1 VIGLGTIRFRLTAS
15 YALILAVMVGGTAA
29 WSWVA
34 ARRSVSVTVDRSLE
48 RDMTLFQSSVQMTS
62 RRMDIVQAIQMSTT
76 WGVRDLLVRVF
87 DDSGTRIYQSPS
99 LENQL
104 SAGPPAAEPGRIT
117 FRTVSGHQ
125 DEDVRL
131 AATAIDVQ
139 NRRYVLELV
148 QPVTIGERS
157 LSRFGRMLMLV
168 IPLALV
174 LASLGGY
181 WLSGRAL
188 APVAQITNDARRIN
202 ATNLSDRLVVPPAR
216 DELRELSETLNAM
229 LGRIDRSVSQLRQ
242 FTADASHE
250 LRAPLALIYTA
261 AEFSLRRERPRE
273 ELVDALE
280 KILRESR
287 HTTSLVDSLLL
298 LARADS
304 GEDSLQAPVSINL
317 SALCQDAA
325 DRATEL
331 ASAKGISVSTDLGS
345 SSVVVDGDETAL
357 RRLLLI
363 LVDNA
368 VKYTPAGGRVNVRLA
383 VDKNAGNVGDAGNA
397 GNTALI
403 RISDT
408 GIGIAAADLPH
419 VFDRFWRADKV
430 RSRSA
435 GGTGLGLAIARWIV
449 DRHRGTIVVSSEA
462 GHGSTFTVTLPLA
475 AESGPP
481 AGTRDRSSQ
490 S

>member
-1 VIGLGTIRFRLTAS
+1 MIGVRTIRFRLTAA
-15 YALILAVMVGGTAA
+15 YALILTVMVGGTAA

-34 ARRSVSVTVDRSLE
+34 ARRSVSVTVDRGLE
-48 RDMTLFQSSVQMTS
+48 RDMTLFQSSVQMLG
-62 RRMDIVQAIQMSTT
+62 RNLDIVKAIQMSTT
-76 WGVRDLLVRVF
+76 WGVRDILVRVF
-87 DDSGTRIYQSPS
+87 DANGALVYQSTS
-99 LENQL
+99 LENRI
-104 SAGPPAAEPGRIT
+104 STGPPDVEPGHMT
-117 FRTVSGHQ
+117 FRTVSGTD
-125 DEDVRL
+125 DENLRL
-131 AATAIDVQ
+131 AATAIDIQ
-139 NRRYVLELV
+139 DHRYAAELV
-148 QPVTIGERS
+148 QPVTVGERS

-202 ATNLSDRLVVPPAR
+202 ATNLADRLAVPPAH

-250 LRAPLALIYTA
+250 LRAPLALIHTA
-261 AEFSLRRERPRE
+261 AEFSLRRERSRE
-273 ELVDALE
+273 DLVDALE

-304 GEDSLQAPVSINL
+304 GEDALQAPVSINVSL
-317 SALCQDAA
+317 LCQDAA
-325 DRATEL
+325 DRAAEL

-345 SSVVVDGDETAL
+345 TSIVVDGDETAL

-368 VKYTPAGGRVNVRLA
+368 VKYTPAGGHVDIRLA
-383 VDKNAGNVGDAGNA
+383 LDGDAA
-397 GNTALI
+397 RL
-403 RISDT
+403 RVSDT
-408 GIGIAAADLPH
+408 GIGIAAADVPH

-430 RSRSA
+430 RSRA
-435 GGTGLGLAIARWIV
+435 TGGTGLGLAIARWIV
-449 DRHRGTIVVSSEA
+449 DRHGGTIVVSSEV
-462 GHGSTFTVTLPLA
+462 GQGSTFTVTLPLA
-475 AESGPP
+475 SKSRSPVGSG
-481 AGTRDRSSQ
+481 GRLSQ
-490 S
+490 P

>member
-1 VIGLGTIRFRLTAS
+1 
-15 YALILAVMVGGTAA
+15 
-29 WSWVA
+29 
-34 ARRSVSVTVDRSLE
+34 
-48 RDMTLFQSSVQMTS
+48 MTS
-62 RRMDIVQAIQMSTT
+62 RRSDIVEAIQMSTT

-87 DDSGTRIYQSPS
+87 DTSGARIYQSPS
-99 LENQL
+99 LDNQL
-104 SAGPPAAEPGRIT
+104 SAGPPAVEPGRIT
-117 FRTVSGHQ
+117 FRTASGNQ

-131 AATAIDVQ
+131 AATAIDIQ
-139 NRRYVLELV
+139 NHRYVVELV
-148 QPVTIGERS
+148 QPLTIGERS
-157 LSRFGRMLMLV
+157 LARFGKMLTLV

-188 APVAQITNDARRIN
+188 APVTQITNDARRIN
-202 ATNLSDRLVVPPAR
+202 ATNLSARLVVPPAH

-298 LARADS
+298 MARADS
-304 GEDSLQAPVSINL
+304 GEDSLQAPVSVNL
-317 SALCQDAA
+317 SALSQDTA

-331 ASAKGISVSTDLGS
+331 ASAKDISVSTDLGS
-345 SSVVVDGDETAL
+345 TSIIVDGDETAL

-368 VKYTPAGGRVNVRLA
+368 VKYTSAGGRVDVRLSA
-383 VDKNAGNVGDAGNA
+383 EPNADNAGNSGNA
-397 GNTALI
+397 AVI

-449 DRHRGTIVVSSEA
+449 DRHGGTIVVSSEV
-462 GHGSTFTVTLPLA
+462 GQGSTFTVTLPLA
-475 AESGPP
+475 PESSPP
-481 AGTRDRSSQ
+481 IGTRDR
-490 S
+490 

>member
-1 VIGLGTIRFRLTAS
+1 VIGVRTIRFRLTAA
-15 YALILAVMVGGTAA
+15 YALIMTVMVGGTAA

-34 ARRSVSVTVDRSLE
+34 ARHSVSVTVDRSLE
-48 RDMTLFQSSVQMTS
+48 RDMALFQSSVQMTS

-87 DDSGTRIYQSPS
+87 DVGGNRVYQSPS
-99 LENQL
+99 LEHQL
-104 SAGPPAAEPGRIT
+104 STGPPSVELGRIT
-117 FRTVSGHQ
+117 FRTVSGNQ

-131 AATAIDVQ
+131 AATAIDIQ
-139 NRRYVLELV
+139 NHRYVVELV
-148 QPVTIGERS
+148 QPVTMGERS
-157 LSRFGRMLMLV
+157 LTRFGKMLMLV

-188 APVAQITNDARRIN
+188 APVTQITNDARRIN
-202 ATNLSDRLVVPPAR
+202 ATNLSDRLVVPPAH

-250 LRAPLALIYTA
+250 LRAPLALIHTA

-304 GEDSLQAPVSINL
+304 GGDSLQAPVPINL

-331 ASAKGISVSTDLGS
+331 ASAKGISVSSDLGS
-345 SSVVVDGDETAL
+345 TSIVVEGDETAL

-368 VKYTPAGGRVNVRLA
+368 VKYTHARGQVDVRLN
-383 VDKNAGNVGDAGNA
+383 VDGDAA
-397 GNTALI
+397 VL

-408 GIGIAAADLPH
+408 GIGIGAADLPH

-449 DRHRGTIVVSSEA
+449 DRHGGTIVVSSEV
-462 GHGSTFTVTLPLA
+462 GQGSAFTVTLPLGVPP
-475 AESGPP
+475 SGNSHAPREEQRP
-481 AGTRDRSSQ
+481 
-490 S
+490 

>member
-1 VIGLGTIRFRLTAS
+1 MIGMGTIRFRLTAA
-15 YALILAVMVGGTAA
+15 YVVILTVMVGGTAV
-29 WSWVA
+29 WSWLA
-34 ARRSVSVTVDRSLE
+34 ARQSLSITVDRGLE
-48 RDMTLFQSSVQMTS
+48 RDMVLFQTSVQMLG
-62 RRMDIVQAIQMSTT
+62 RQGDIVKAIQMSTT

-87 DDSGTRIYQSPS
+87 DANGTLVYQSAS
-99 LENQL
+99 LEDRFWAPLPQV
-104 SAGPPAAEPGRIT
+104 EPGRLT
-117 FRTVSGHQ
+117 FRTASGRD
-125 DEDVRL
+125 DENLRL
-131 AATAIDVQ
+131 AATAIDV
-139 NRRYVLELV
+139 RDHRYVAELV
-148 QPVTIGERS
+148 QPVTMGERS
-157 LSRFGRMLMLV
+157 LARFGRMLMLV

-188 APVAQITNDARRIN
+188 APVAQITSDARRIN
-202 ATNLSDRLVVPPAR
+202 ATNLSDRLAVPPAH

-229 LGRIDRSVSQLRQ
+229 LARIERSVSQLRQ

-280 KILRESR
+280 KILREAR

-304 GEDSLQAPVSINL
+304 GDDTLQAPVAINL
-317 SALCQDAA
+317 SALCQDTA
-325 DRATEL
+325 DRAAEL
-331 ASAKGISVSTDLGS
+331 ASTKGISVSTDLGS
-345 SSVVVDGDETAL
+345 TSLVINGDETAL

-368 VKYTPAGGRVNVRLA
+368 VKYTPAGGRIDVRLA
-383 VDKNAGNVGDAGNA
+383 NEGNA
-397 GNTALI
+397 AVI
-403 RISDT
+403 RIADT
-408 GIGIAAADLPH
+408 GIGIAATDLPH

-430 RSRSA
+430 RSRAA

-449 DRHRGTIVVSSEA
+449 DRHSGTISVSSELGKGA
-462 GHGSTFTVTLPLA
+462 AFTVTLPLA
-475 AESGPP
+475 PEATPP
-481 AGTRDRSSQ
+481 VGASRTLDERGYGR
-490 S
+490 

>member
-1 VIGLGTIRFRLTAS
+1 MIGVRTIRFRLTAA
-15 YALILAVMVGGTAA
+15 YAIILTVLVGGTAV

-34 ARRSVSVTVDRSLE
+34 ARHSVSVTVDRSLE
-48 RDMTLFQSSVQMTS
+48 RDMTLFQSSVQMTG

-87 DDSGTRIYQSPS
+87 DANGTMVYQSPS
-99 LENQL
+99 LAHQL
-104 SAGPPAAEPGRIT
+104 STGPPDVEPGRIT
-117 FRTVSGHQ
+117 FRTVSGNQ

-131 AATAIDVQ
+131 AATAMDIQDH
-139 NRRYVLELV
+139 RYVVELV
-148 QPVTIGERS
+148 QPVTMGERS
-157 LSRFGRMLMLV
+157 LARFGRMLMLV

-174 LASLGGY
+174 LATLGGY

-202 ATNLSDRLVVPPAR
+202 ATNLADRLAVPPAH

-273 ELVDALE
+273 DLVEALE

-304 GEDSLQAPVSINL
+304 GEDNLQAPVAINV
-317 SALCQDAA
+317 SSLCQDAA
-325 DRATEL
+325 DRAAEL
-331 ASAKGISVSTDLGS
+331 ASAKGITVSTDLRS
-345 SSVVVDGDETAL
+345 TSIVVDGDETAL

-383 VDKNAGNVGDAGNA
+383 LEKDA
-397 GNTALI
+397 ALI

-430 RSRSA
+430 RSRA
-435 GGTGLGLAIARWIV
+435 TGGTGLGLAIARWIV
-449 DRHRGTIVVSSEA
+449 DRHGGTIVVSSEL
-462 GHGSTFTVTLPLA
+462 GKGSTFTVTLPLA
-475 AESGPP
+475 PESRP
-481 AGTRDRSSQ
+481 AADNSGRLSLS
-490 S
+490 

>member
-1 VIGLGTIRFRLTAS
+1 MIGVRTIRFRLTAA
-15 YALILAVMVGGTAA
+15 YAIILTVLVGGTAV

-34 ARRSVSVTVDRSLE
+34 ARHSVSVTVDRSLE
-48 RDMTLFQSSVQMTS
+48 RDMTLFQSSVQMTG

-87 DDSGTRIYQSPS
+87 DANGTMVYQSPS
-99 LENQL
+99 LAHQL
-104 SAGPPAAEPGRIT
+104 STGPPDVEPGRIT
-117 FRTVSGHQ
+117 FRTVSGNQ

-131 AATAIDVQ
+131 AATAMDIQDH
-139 NRRYVLELV
+139 RYVVELV
-148 QPVTIGERS
+148 QPVTMGERS
-157 LSRFGRMLMLV
+157 LARFGRMLMLV

-174 LASLGGY
+174 LATLGGY

-202 ATNLSDRLVVPPAR
+202 ATNLADRLAVPPAH

-273 ELVDALE
+273 DLVEALE

-304 GEDSLQAPVSINL
+304 GEDSLQAPVAINV
-317 SALCQDAA
+317 SSLCQDAA
-325 DRATEL
+325 DRAAEL
-331 ASAKGISVSTDLGS
+331 ASAKGITVSTDLRS
-345 SSVVVDGDETAL
+345 TSIVVDGDETAL

-383 VDKNAGNVGDAGNA
+383 LEKDA
-397 GNTALI
+397 ALI

-430 RSRSA
+430 RSRA
-435 GGTGLGLAIARWIV
+435 TGGTGLGLAIARWIV
-449 DRHRGTIVVSSEA
+449 DRHGGTIVVSSEL
-462 GHGSTFTVTLPLA
+462 GKGSTFTVTLPLA
-475 AESGPP
+475 PESRP
-481 AGTRDRSSQ
+481 AADNGGRLSQ

>member
-1 VIGLGTIRFRLTAS
+1 VIGAGTIRFRLTAA
-15 YALILAVMVGGTAA
+15 YALLLTVMVGGTAV

-34 ARRSVSVTVDRSLE
+34 ARQSLSVTVDRSLE
-48 RDMTLFQSSVQMTS
+48 RDLALFQTSVAQVLHWQS
-62 RRMDIVQAIQMSTT
+62 DVVRAFQMSTT

-87 DDSGTRIYQSPS
+87 DSNGALVYQSTS
-99 LENQL
+99 LEHRL
-104 SAGPPAAEPGRIT
+104 ITPPPNVEPGQIT
-117 FRTVSGHQ
+117 FRTVSVDG
-125 DEDVRL
+125 DDNLRL
-131 AATAIDVQ
+131 AATAIDIQ
-139 NRRYVLELV
+139 NHRYVAELV
-148 QPVTIGERS
+148 QPVTVGERS
-157 LSRFGRMLMLV
+157 LARFGRMLVLV
-168 IPLALV
+168 IPLGLV
-174 LASLGGY
+174 LATLGGY

-188 APVAQITNDARRIN
+188 APVAQITADARRIT
-202 ATNLSDRLVVPPAR
+202 AANLSDRLAVPTAH

-250 LRAPLALIYTA
+250 LRAPMALIYTA

-287 HTTSLVDSLLL
+287 HTTSLIDSLLL

-304 GEDSLQAPVSINL
+304 GEDGSQLLVSINL

-325 DRATEL
+325 DRAVEL
-331 ASAKGISVSTDLGS
+331 GSAKGISVSTDLGS
-345 SSVVVDGDETAL
+345 RSIVVDGDETAL

-368 VKYTPAGGRVNVRLA
+368 VKYTPAGGTVNVQLA
-383 VDKNAGNVGDAGNA
+383 LDA
-397 GNTALI
+397 NTAVI

-408 GIGIAAADLPH
+408 GIGIAGEDLPH

-430 RSRSA
+430 RSRSM

-449 DRHRGTIVVSSEA
+449 TRHGGAIVVSSEV
-462 GHGSTFTVTLPLA
+462 GRGSIFTVTLPLA
-475 AESGPP
+475 HGPGLP
-481 AGTRDRSSQ
+481 PEVSS

>member
-1 VIGLGTIRFRLTAS
+1 MIGIGTIRFRLTAA
-15 YALILAVMVGGTAA
+15 YALVLTVMVGGTAA

-48 RDMTLFQSSVQMTS
+48 RDMTLFQSSVEMTS
-62 RRMDIVQAIQMSTT
+62 RRMDVVPAIQMSTT
-76 WGVRDLLVRVF
+76 WGVRDLLVRAF
-87 DDSGTRIYQSPS
+87 DAGGTMIYQSPS

-117 FRTVSGHQ
+117 FRTVSGKQ
-125 DEDVRL
+125 DEDMRL
-131 AATAIDVQ
+131 AASIIEVQ
-139 NRRYVLELV
+139 NHRYVVELV

-157 LSRFGRMLMLV
+157 LARFGRMLMLV
-168 IPLALV
+168 IPLALG
-174 LASLGGY
+174 LATLGGY

-188 APVAQITNDARRIN
+188 APVIQITSDARRIN
-202 ATNLSDRLVVPPAR
+202 ATNLSDRLAVPAAH

-229 LGRIDRSVSQLRQ
+229 LARIDRSVSQLRQ

-250 LRAPLALIYTA
+250 LRAPLALIHTA

-280 KILRESR
+280 KNLRESR

-304 GEDSLQAPVSINL
+304 GEDGLQAPVAISA

-325 DRATEL
+325 ARATEL
-331 ASAKGISVSTDLGS
+331 ASVKGISVFTELGS
-345 SSVVVDGDETAL
+345 SSIVVQGDETAL

-368 VKYTPAGGRVNVRLA
+368 VKYTPAGGRVDLRLSTEGPSA
-383 VDKNAGNVGDAGNA
+383 V
-397 GNTALI
+397 I

-408 GIGIAAADLPH
+408 GIGIAAADVPH

-430 RSRSA
+430 RSRAA

-449 DRHRGTIVVSSEA
+449 DRHGGTIAVSSEV
-462 GHGSTFTVTLPLA
+462 GRGSAFTVTLPLA
-475 AESGPP
+475 SRPNEP
-481 AGTRDRSSQ
+481 
-490 S
+490 

>member
-1 VIGLGTIRFRLTAS
+1 VISVGTIRFRLTAA
-15 YALILAVMVGGTAA
+15 YALILTVMVGGTAV

-87 DDSGTRIYQSPS
+87 DASGTMVYQSPN
-99 LENQL
+99 LEHQL
-104 SAGPPAAEPGRIT
+104 TAGPPEVEPGRIT
-117 FRTVSGHQ
+117 FRTVSGAQ

-131 AATAIDVQ
+131 AATAIDIQ
-139 NRRYVLELV
+139 NHRYIAELV

-157 LSRFGRMLMLV
+157 LARFGRMLMLV
-168 IPLALV
+168 IPLALL

-188 APVAQITNDARRIN
+188 APVTQITNDARRIN
-202 ATNLSDRLVVPPAR
+202 ATNLSERLAVPAAH
-216 DELRELSETLNAM
+216 DELRELSKTLNAM

-317 SALCQDAA
+317 SALCQDTA
-325 DRATEL
+325 DRAAEL
-331 ASAKGISVSTDLGS
+331 ASMKGIGVVTDLGS
-345 SSVVVDGDETAL
+345 TSIVVDGDETAL

-368 VKYTPAGGRVNVRLA
+368 VKYTPAGGRVDVRLA
-383 VDKNAGNVGDAGNA
+383 VDENAAV
-397 GNTALI
+397 I

-430 RSRSA
+430 RSRAA

-449 DRHRGTIVVSSEA
+449 DRHGGTIVVSSEV
-462 GHGSTFTVTLPLA
+462 GQGSTFTVTLPLA
-475 AESGPP
+475 PESRPP
-481 AGTRDRSSQ
+481 AGTRDRSS
-490 S
+490 

>member
-1 VIGLGTIRFRLTAS
+1 VITGTIRFRLTAA
-15 YALILAVMVGGTAA
+15 YALILTVMVGGTAA

-34 ARRSVSVTVDRSLE
+34 ARRSVSITVDRSLE
-48 RDMTLFQSSVQMTS
+48 RDMTLFQSSVEMTS
-62 RRMDIVQAIQMSTT
+62 RRAEIVEAIQMSTT

-87 DDSGTRIYQSPS
+87 DTSGAIVYQSPS
-99 LENQL
+99 LEHQL
-104 SAGPPAAEPGRIT
+104 SAGAPDAEPGRIT
-117 FRTVSGHQ
+117 FRTVSGTQ
-125 DEDVRL
+125 DEDMRL
-131 AATAIDVQ
+131 AATAIDLQ
-139 NRRYVLELV
+139 DRRYVVELV
-148 QPVTIGERS
+148 QPVTLGERS
-157 LSRFGRMLMLV
+157 LARFGRMLMLV

-174 LASLGGY
+174 LATLGGY

-188 APVAQITNDARRIN
+188 APVTQITSDARRIN
-202 ATNLSDRLVVPPAR
+202 ATNLSDRLAVPPAH

-304 GEDSLQAPVSINL
+304 GEDSVHAPVSINL
-317 SALCQDAA
+317 SVLCQDTA
-325 DRATEL
+325 DRAAEL
-331 ASAKGISVSTDLGS
+331 ASARGISVFTDLGS
-345 SSVVVDGDETAL
+345 SSIVVDGDEISL

-368 VKYTPAGGRVNVRLA
+368 VKYTSAGGRVDVGLA
-383 VDKNAGNVGDAGNA
+383 VDGKA
-397 GNTALI
+397 ALV

-430 RSRSA
+430 RSRAA

-449 DRHRGTIVVSSEA
+449 DRHGGTIGVASEV
-462 GHGSTFTVTLPLA
+462 GRGSVFTVTLPLGA
-475 AESGPP
+475 TS
-481 AGTRDRSSQ
+481 
-490 S
+490 

>member
-1 VIGLGTIRFRLTAS
+1 MIGVGTIRFRLTAA
-15 YALILAVMVGGTAA
+15 YALILTVLVGGTAV

-34 ARRSVSVTVDRSLE
+34 ARHSVSVTVDRSLE
-48 RDMTLFQSSVQMTS
+48 RDMTLFQSSVQMTG

-87 DDSGTRIYQSPS
+87 DANGTMIYQSPS
-99 LENQL
+99 LAHQL
-104 SAGPPAAEPGRIT
+104 SAGPPAVEPGRIT
-117 FRTVSGHQ
+117 FRTVSGNQ

-131 AATAIDVQ
+131 AATAIDIQ
-139 NRRYVLELV
+139 DHRYVVELV
-148 QPVTIGERS
+148 QPVTMGERS
-157 LSRFGRMLMLV
+157 LARFGRMLMLV

-174 LASLGGY
+174 LATLGGY

-188 APVAQITNDARRIN
+188 APVTQITNDARRIN
-202 ATNLSDRLVVPPAR
+202 ATNLADRLAVPPAH

-273 ELVDALE
+273 ELVEALE

-317 SALCQDAA
+317 SSLCQDAA
-325 DRATEL
+325 DRAAEL

-345 SSVVVDGDETAL
+345 TSIVVDGDETAL

-368 VKYTPAGGRVNVRLA
+368 VKYTPAGGRVDVRLA
-383 VDKNAGNVGDAGNA
+383 LEKAA
-397 GNTALI
+397 ALI

-430 RSRSA
+430 RSRA
-435 GGTGLGLAIARWIV
+435 TGGTGLGLAIARWIV
-449 DRHRGTIVVSSEA
+449 DRHGGTIVVSSEL
-462 GHGSTFTVTLPLA
+462 GRGSTFTVTLPLA
-475 AESGPP
+475 PESSP
-481 AGTRDRSSQ
+481 AGGARAIV
-490 S
+490 

>member
-1 VIGLGTIRFRLTAS
+1 MIGVRTIRFRLTAA
-15 YALILAVMVGGTAA
+15 YALILTVLVGGTAA

-48 RDMTLFQSSVQMTS
+48 RDMTLFQSSVQMLG
-62 RRMDIVQAIQMSTT
+62 RKLDIVKAIQMSTT
-76 WGVRDLLVRVF
+76 WGVRDILVRVF
-87 DDSGTRIYQSPS
+87 DAKGALVYQSTS
-99 LENQL
+99 LENRIT
-104 SAGPPAAEPGRIT
+104 SGPPVVEAGHLT
-117 FRTVSGHQ
+117 FRTVTGT
-125 DEDVRL
+125 DAENLRL
-131 AATAIDVQ
+131 AATAIDIEDH
-139 NRRYVLELV
+139 RYAVELV
-148 QPVTIGERS
+148 QPVTVGERS

-202 ATNLSDRLVVPPAR
+202 ATNLADRLAVPPAH
-216 DELRELSETLNAM
+216 DELRELSQTLNAM

-250 LRAPLALIYTA
+250 LRAPLALIHTA

-273 ELVDALE
+273 ELVDAME

-304 GEDSLQAPVSINL
+304 GDDTLQAPVPINVSL
-317 SALCQDAA
+317 LCQDAA
-325 DRATEL
+325 DRAAEL
-331 ASAKGISVSTDLGS
+331 ASAKGITVSTDLGS
-345 SSVVVDGDETAL
+345 TSIVVDGDETAL

-368 VKYTPAGGRVNVRLA
+368 VKYTSAGGHVDVRL
-383 VDKNAGNVGDAGNA
+383 VLEGNA
-397 GNTALI
+397 ALI
-403 RISDT
+403 RVSDT
-408 GIGIAAADLPH
+408 GIGIAAADVPH

-430 RSRSA
+430 RSRAA

-449 DRHRGTIVVSSEA
+449 DRHGGTIVVASEL
-462 GHGSTFTVTLPLA
+462 GRGTTFTVTLPLA
-475 AESGPP
+475 STATATVGGSG
-481 AGTRDRSSQ
+481 RLSQ

>member
-1 VIGLGTIRFRLTAS
+1 
-15 YALILAVMVGGTAA
+15 
-29 WSWVA
+29 
-34 ARRSVSVTVDRSLE
+34 
-48 RDMTLFQSSVQMTS
+48 MTLFQLSVQMTS

-87 DDSGTRIYQSPS
+87 DASGATIYQSPS
-99 LENQL
+99 LEHQL
-104 SAGPPAAEPGRIT
+104 DAGPPAVEPGRIT
-117 FRTVSGHQ
+117 FRTVSGSQ

-131 AATAIDVQ
+131 AATAIDIQ
-139 NRRYVLELV
+139 NHRYVVELV

-157 LSRFGRMLMLV
+157 LTRFGRMLMLV
-168 IPLALV
+168 IPLALL

-181 WLSGRAL
+181 WLSARAL
-188 APVAQITNDARRIN
+188 APVTQITNDARRIN
-202 ATNLSDRLVVPPAR
+202 ASNLSDRLVVPPAR

-229 LGRIDRSVSQLRQ
+229 LGRIDQSVSQLRQ

-304 GEDSLQAPVSINL
+304 GEDRLQAPVPINL
-317 SALCQDAA
+317 SALCQDTA
-325 DRATEL
+325 DRAAEL
-331 ASAKGISVSTDLGS
+331 ASAKDISVSTDLGS
-345 SSVVVDGDETAL
+345 TSIVVDGDETAL

-368 VKYTPAGGRVNVRLA
+368 VKYTPAGGRVDVRLVIDGQA
-383 VDKNAGNVGDAGNA
+383 
-397 GNTALI
+397 ALI

-430 RSRSA
+430 RTRSA

-449 DRHRGTIVVSSEA
+449 DRHGGTIGVSSEV
-462 GHGSTFTVTLPLA
+462 GRGSAFTVTLPLA
-475 AESGPP
+475 SESSPP
-481 AGTRDRSSQ
+481 AGARDRLSQ

>member
-1 VIGLGTIRFRLTAS
+1 VIGVGTIRFRLTAA
-15 YALILAVMVGGTAA
+15 YAIILTVLVGGTAV

-34 ARRSVSVTVDRSLE
+34 ARHSVSVTVDRSLE
-48 RDMTLFQSSVQMTS
+48 RDMTLFQSSVQMTG

-87 DDSGTRIYQSPS
+87 DANGTMVYQSPS
-99 LENQL
+99 LAHQL
-104 SAGPPAAEPGRIT
+104 STGPPDVEPGRIT
-117 FRTVSGHQ
+117 FRTVSGKQ

-131 AATAIDVQ
+131 AATAMDIQDH
-139 NRRYVLELV
+139 RYVVELV
-148 QPVTIGERS
+148 QPVTMGERS
-157 LSRFGRMLMLV
+157 LARFGRMLMLV

-174 LASLGGY
+174 LATLGGY

-202 ATNLSDRLVVPPAR
+202 ATNLADRLAVPPAH

-273 ELVDALE
+273 DLVEALE

-304 GEDSLQAPVSINL
+304 GEDSLQAPVAINV
-317 SALCQDAA
+317 SSLCQDAA
-325 DRATEL
+325 DRAGEL
-331 ASAKGISVSTDLGS
+331 ASAKGITVSTDLRS
-345 SSVVVDGDETAL
+345 TSIVVDGDETAL

-383 VDKNAGNVGDAGNA
+383 LEKDA
-397 GNTALI
+397 ALI

-430 RSRSA
+430 RSRA
-435 GGTGLGLAIARWIV
+435 TGGTGLGLAIARWIV
-449 DRHRGTIVVSSEA
+449 DRHGGTIVVSSEL
-462 GHGSTFTVTLPLA
+462 GKGSTFTVTLPLA
-475 AESGPP
+475 LESRP
-481 AGTRDRSSQ
+481 AGDNGGRLSQ

>member
-1 VIGLGTIRFRLTAS
+1 MIGIRTIRFRLTAA
-15 YALILAVMVGGTAA
+15 YALILTVMVGGTAA

-34 ARRSVSVTVDRSLE
+34 ARRSVSVTVDRGLE

-87 DDSGTRIYQSPS
+87 DASGATIYQSPS
-99 LENQL
+99 LEHQL
-104 SAGPPAAEPGRIT
+104 SAAPPAVEPGRIT
-117 FRTVSGHQ
+117 FRTVSGNQ

-131 AATAIDVQ
+131 AATAIEVQ
-139 NRRYVLELV
+139 NHRYVVELV

-157 LSRFGRMLMLV
+157 LTRFGRMLMLV

-188 APVAQITNDARRIN
+188 APVTQITNDARRIN
-202 ATNLSDRLVVPPAR
+202 ATNLSDRLVVPPAH

-229 LGRIDRSVSQLRQ
+229 LGRIDQSVSQLRQ

-317 SALCQDAA
+317 SALCQDTA
-325 DRATEL
+325 DRAAEL
-331 ASAKGISVSTDLGS
+331 ASAKDISVSTDLGS
-345 SSVVVDGDETAL
+345 TSIVVDGDETAL

-368 VKYTPAGGRVNVRLA
+368 VKYTPARRACGRSTGHRWPGRADPHLGHGYRDRRRGPAARLRPILARRQSANPIGGRHWPRTGDRALDCGPSRRDDCRLER
-383 VDKNAGNVGDAGNA
+383 G
-397 GNTALI
+397 
-403 RISDT
+403 
-408 GIGIAAADLPH
+408 
-419 VFDRFWRADKV
+419 
-430 RSRSA
+430 RSRVRVY
-435 GGTGLGLAIARWIV
+435 G
-449 DRHRGTIVVSSEA
+449 EA
-462 GHGSTFTVTLPLA
+462 A
-475 AESGPP
+475 
-481 AGTRDRSSQ
+481 AGTRIEPAGGARAIV
-490 S
+490 

>member
-1 VIGLGTIRFRLTAS
+1 MRTIRFRLTAA
-15 YALILAVMVGGTAA
+15 YALILTVMVGGTAA

-34 ARRSVSVTVDRSLE
+34 ARRSVSVTVDRGLE

-87 DDSGTRIYQSPS
+87 DASGATIYQSPS
-99 LENQL
+99 LEHQL
-104 SAGPPAAEPGRIT
+104 SAAPPAVEPGRIT
-117 FRTVSGHQ
+117 FRTVSGNQ

-131 AATAIDVQ
+131 AATAIEVQ
-139 NRRYVLELV
+139 NRRYVVELV

-157 LSRFGRMLMLV
+157 LTRFGRMLMLV

-188 APVAQITNDARRIN
+188 APVTQITNDARRIN
-202 ATNLSDRLVVPPAR
+202 ATNLSHRLVVPPAH

-229 LGRIDRSVSQLRQ
+229 LGRIDQSVLQLRQ

-317 SALCQDAA
+317 SALCQDTA
-325 DRATEL
+325 DRAAEL
-331 ASAKGISVSTDLGS
+331 ASSKDISVSTDLGS
-345 SSVVVDGDETAL
+345 TSIVVDGDETAL

-368 VKYTPAGGRVNVRLA
+368 IKYPPPGGRVDVRLA
-383 VDKNAGNVGDAGNA
+383 IDGQA
-397 GNTALI
+397 ALI

-430 RSRSA
+430 RTRSA

-449 DRHRGTIVVSSEA
+449 DRHGGTIGVSSEV
-462 GHGSTFTVTLPLA
+462 GRGSAFTVTLPLA
-475 AESGPP
+475 SESSPP
-481 AGTRDRSSQ
+481 AGARDRLSQ

>member
-1 VIGLGTIRFRLTAS
+1 VIDLRTIRFRLTAA
-15 YALILAVMVGGTAA
+15 YAIILTVMVGGTAA

-62 RRMDIVQAIQMSTT
+62 RRMNIVQAIQMSTT

-87 DDSGTRIYQSPS
+87 DATGARVYQSPS
-99 LENQL
+99 LEDQL
-104 SAGPPAAEPGRIT
+104 TAAPPIVEPGRIT
-117 FRTVSGHQ
+117 FRTVRGKE
-125 DEDVRL
+125 DEDMRL
-131 AATAIDVQ
+131 AAAVIDIENQ
-139 NRRYVLELV
+139 RYVAELV

-157 LSRFGRMLMLV
+157 LARFGRMLMFV

-188 APVAQITNDARRIN
+188 APVTQITNDARRIN
-202 ATNLSDRLVVPPAR
+202 ATNLSERLAVPAAH

-304 GEDSLQAPVSINL
+304 GQDTLHAPVSINL
-317 SALCQDAA
+317 SALCRDAA

-331 ASAKGISVSTDLGS
+331 ASAKGISVDADFESTS
-345 SSVVVDGDETAL
+345 IVVDGDETAL

-368 VKYTPAGGRVNVRLA
+368 VKYTPIGGRVDIRLA
-383 VDKNAGNVGDAGNA
+383 VEENA
-397 GNTALI
+397 ALI
-403 RISDT
+403 TISDT
-408 GIGIAAADLPH
+408 GIGIAAADVPH

-430 RSRSA
+430 RSRAA
-435 GGTGLGLAIARWIV
+435 GGAGLGLAIARWIV
-449 DRHRGTIVVSSEA
+449 DRHGGTIAVSSEV
-462 GHGSTFTVTLPLA
+462 GRGSAFRVTLPLA
-475 AESGPP
+475 PESV
-481 AGTRDRSSQ
+481 RLD
-490 S
+490 

>member
-1 VIGLGTIRFRLTAS
+1 VIGVRTIRFRLTAA
-15 YALILAVMVGGTAA
+15 YAIILTVLVGGTAV

-34 ARRSVSVTVDRSLE
+34 ARHSVSVTVDRSLE
-48 RDMTLFQSSVQMTS
+48 RDMTLFQSNVQMTS

-87 DDSGTRIYQSPS
+87 DANGTMVYQSPS
-99 LENQL
+99 LAHQL
-104 SAGPPAAEPGRIT
+104 RTGPPDVESGRIT
-117 FRTVSGHQ
+117 FRTVSGSQ

-131 AATAIDVQ
+131 AATAIDIHDH
-139 NRRYVLELV
+139 RYVVELV
-148 QPVTIGERS
+148 QPVTMGERS
-157 LSRFGRMLMLV
+157 LARFGRMLMLV

-174 LASLGGY
+174 LATLGGY

-202 ATNLSDRLVVPPAR
+202 ATNLADRLAVPPAH
-216 DELRELSETLNAM
+216 DELRELSQTLNAM

-273 ELVDALE
+273 DLVEALE

-304 GEDSLQAPVSINL
+304 GEDNLQAPVAINV
-317 SALCQDAA
+317 SSLCQDAA
-325 DRATEL
+325 DRAAEL
-331 ASAKGISVSTDLGS
+331 ASAKGITVSTDLRS
-345 SSVVVDGDETAL
+345 TSIVVDGDETAL

-363 LVDNA
+363 LADNA

-383 VDKNAGNVGDAGNA
+383 LEKDA
-397 GNTALI
+397 ALI

-430 RSRSA
+430 RSRA
-435 GGTGLGLAIARWIV
+435 TGGTGLGLAIARWIV
-449 DRHRGTIVVSSEA
+449 DRHGGTIVVSSEL
-462 GHGSTFTVTLPLA
+462 GKGSTFTVTLPLA
-475 AESGPP
+475 PESRP
-481 AGTRDRSSQ
+481 AADNSGRLSLS
-490 S
+490 

>member
-1 VIGLGTIRFRLTAS
+1 VIGVRTIRFRLTAA

-62 RRMDIVQAIQMSTT
+62 RRSDIVEAIQMSTT

-87 DDSGTRIYQSPS
+87 DTSGARIYQSPS

-104 SAGPPAAEPGRIT
+104 SAGPPAVEPGRIT
-117 FRTVSGHQ
+117 FRTASGNR

-131 AATAIDVQ
+131 AATAIDIQ
-139 NRRYVLELV
+139 NHRYVVELV
-148 QPVTIGERS
+148 QPLTIGERS
-157 LSRFGRMLMLV
+157 LARFGKMLTLV

-188 APVAQITNDARRIN
+188 APVTQITNDARRIN
-202 ATNLSDRLVVPPAR
+202 ATNLSARLVVPPAH

-298 LARADS
+298 MARADS
-304 GEDSLQAPVSINL
+304 GEDSLQAPVSVNL
-317 SALCQDAA
+317 SALSQDTA

-331 ASAKGISVSTDLGS
+331 ASAKDISVSTDLGS
-345 SSVVVDGDETAL
+345 TSIIVDGDETAL

-368 VKYTPAGGRVNVRLA
+368 VKYTSAGGRVDVRLSA
-383 VDKNAGNVGDAGNA
+383 EPNADNAGNSGNA
-397 GNTALI
+397 AVI

-449 DRHRGTIVVSSEA
+449 DRHGGTIVVSSEV
-462 GHGSTFTVTLPLA
+462 GQGSTFTVTLPLA
-475 AESGPP
+475 PESSPP
-481 AGTRDRSSQ
+481 IGTRDR
-490 S
+490 

>member
-1 VIGLGTIRFRLTAS
+1 
-15 YALILAVMVGGTAA
+15 M
-29 WSWVA
+29 
-34 ARRSVSVTVDRSLE
+34 
-48 RDMTLFQSSVQMTS
+48 
-62 RRMDIVQAIQMSTT
+62 
-76 WGVRDLLVRVF
+76 RVF
-87 DDSGTRIYQSPS
+87 DASGTRIYQSPS
-99 LENQL
+99 LEHQL
-104 SAGPPAAEPGRIT
+104 STGPPAVEPGRIT
-117 FRTVSGHQ
+117 FRTVSGNQ

-131 AATAIDVQ
+131 AATAIEIQ
-139 NRRYVLELV
+139 NHRYVVELV

-157 LSRFGRMLMLV
+157 LTRFGRMLMLV

-174 LASLGGY
+174 LATLGGY

-188 APVAQITNDARRIN
+188 APVTQITNDARRIN
-202 ATNLSDRLVVPPAR
+202 ATNLSDRLVVPPAH

-229 LGRIDRSVSQLRQ
+229 LGRIDQSVSQLRQ

-280 KILRESR
+280 KIVRESR

-304 GEDSLQAPVSINL
+304 GEDGLQAPVPINL
-317 SALCQDAA
+317 SALCQDTA
-325 DRATEL
+325 DRAAEL
-331 ASAKGISVSTDLGS
+331 AAAKDISISTDLGS
-345 SSVVVDGDETAL
+345 TSIVVEGDETAL

-368 VKYTPAGGRVNVRLA
+368 VRYTPAGGRVDVRLA
-383 VDKNAGNVGDAGNA
+383 VDGKA
-397 GNTALI
+397 ALI

-408 GIGIAAADLPH
+408 GIGIAAADLAH

-449 DRHRGTIVVSSEA
+449 DRHGGTIVVSSQA
-462 GHGSTFTVTLPLA
+462 GRGSTFTVTLPLA
-475 AESGPP
+475 PESSPP
-481 AGTRDRSSQ
+481 AARGDRLSQ

>member
-1 VIGLGTIRFRLTAS
+1 MIGVGTIRFRLTAA
-15 YALILAVMVGGTAA
+15 YAIILTVLVGGTAV

-34 ARRSVSVTVDRSLE
+34 ARHSVSVTVDRSLE
-48 RDMTLFQSSVQMTS
+48 RDMTLFQSSVQMTG

-87 DDSGTRIYQSPS
+87 DANGTMVYQSPS
-99 LENQL
+99 LAHQL
-104 SAGPPAAEPGRIT
+104 STGPPDVEPGRIT
-117 FRTVSGHQ
+117 FRTVSGNQ

-131 AATAIDVQ
+131 AATAIDIQ
-139 NRRYVLELV
+139 DHRYVVELV
-148 QPVTIGERS
+148 QPVTMGERS
-157 LSRFGRMLMLV
+157 LARFGRMLMLV

-174 LASLGGY
+174 LATLGGY

-202 ATNLSDRLVVPPAR
+202 ATNLADRLAVPPAH

-273 ELVDALE
+273 DLVEALE

-304 GEDSLQAPVSINL
+304 GDDSLQAPVAINV
-317 SALCQDAA
+317 SSLCQDAA
-325 DRATEL
+325 DRAAEL
-331 ASAKGISVSTDLGS
+331 ASAKGISVSTDLRS
-345 SSVVVDGDETAL
+345 TSIVVDGDETAL

-368 VKYTPAGGRVNVRLA
+368 VKYTPAGGRVDVRLA
-383 VDKNAGNVGDAGNA
+383 LEKDA
-397 GNTALI
+397 ALI

-430 RSRSA
+430 RSRAA

-449 DRHRGTIVVSSEA
+449 DRHGGTIVVSSEL
-462 GHGSTFTVTLPLA
+462 GKGSTFTVTLPLA
-475 AESGPP
+475 PESRP
-481 AGTRDRSSQ
+481 AADNGGRLSQ

>member
-1 VIGLGTIRFRLTAS
+1 MIGVGTIRFRLTAA
-15 YALILAVMVGGTAA
+15 YALILTVLVGGTAI

-48 RDMTLFQSSVQMTS
+48 RDMALFQSSVQMTS

-87 DDSGTRIYQSPS
+87 DANGTMVYQSPS
-99 LENQL
+99 LAHQL
-104 SAGPPAAEPGRIT
+104 STEPPDVESGRIT
-117 FRTVSGHQ
+117 FRTVSGNQ
-125 DEDVRL
+125 DENVRL
-131 AATAIDVQ
+131 AATAIDIQ
-139 NRRYVLELV
+139 GRRHVVELV
-148 QPVTIGERS
+148 QPVTMGERS
-157 LSRFGRMLMLV
+157 LVRFGRMLMLV

-174 LASLGGY
+174 LATLGGY

-202 ATNLSDRLVVPPAR
+202 ATNLADRLAVPAAD

-273 ELVDALE
+273 DLVEALE

-287 HTTSLVDSLLL
+287 HTSSLVDSLLL

-304 GEDSLQAPVSINL
+304 GEDSLQAPVSINV
-317 SALCQDAA
+317 SSLCQDAA
-325 DRATEL
+325 DRAAEL

-345 SSVVVDGDETAL
+345 NSIVVDGDETAL

-368 VKYTPAGGRVNVRLA
+368 VKYTPAGGHVDVRLA
-383 VDKNAGNVGDAGNA
+383 VLGDD
-397 GNTALI
+397 ALI

-430 RSRSA
+430 RSRA
-435 GGTGLGLAIARWIV
+435 TGGTGLGLAIARWIV
-449 DRHRGTIVVSSEA
+449 NRHGGTIAVLSELGA
-462 GHGSTFTVTLPLA
+462 GSTFTVTLPLA
-475 AESGPP
+475 AESSP
-481 AGTRDRSSQ
+481 ASAGKVV
-490 S
+490 

>member
-1 VIGLGTIRFRLTAS
+1 MIGTIRFRLTAA
-15 YALILAVMVGGTAA
+15 YALILTVMVGGTAA

-34 ARRSVSVTVDRSLE
+34 ARRSVAVTVDRSLE
-48 RDMTLFQSSVQMTS
+48 RDMTLFQSNVEMTS

-87 DDSGTRIYQSPS
+87 DAGGTTIYQSPS
-99 LENQL
+99 LAGQL
-104 SAGPPAAEPGRIT
+104 SAGPPDVAPGRIT
-117 FRTVSGHQ
+117 FRTASGVQ

-131 AATAIDVQ
+131 AATAIDIHD
-139 NRRYVLELV
+139 RRYAVELV
-148 QPVTIGERS
+148 QPVTMGERS
-157 LSRFGRMLMLV
+157 LARFGRMLVLV

-174 LASLGGY
+174 LATLGGY

-188 APVAQITNDARRIN
+188 APVTQITNDARRIN
-202 ATNLSDRLVVPPAR
+202 ATNLFDRLAVPPAH

-273 ELVDALE
+273 DLVEALE

-287 HTTSLVDSLLL
+287 HTTSLIDSLLL

-304 GEDSLQAPVSINL
+304 GADGLQAPVSINL
-317 SALCQDAA
+317 SLLCQDAA
-325 DRATEL
+325 DRAAEL
-331 ASAKGISVSTDLGS
+331 AAAKGLSVSTDLGS
-345 SSVVVDGDETAL
+345 TPVVVDGDETAL

-368 VKYTPAGGRVNVRLA
+368 VKYTPAGGRVDVRLA
-383 VDKNAGNVGDAGNA
+383 GAADAA
-397 GNTALI
+397 VI

-430 RSRSA
+430 RSRA
-435 GGTGLGLAIARWIV
+435 TGGTGLGLAIARWIV

-462 GHGSTFTVTLPLA
+462 GEGSTFTVTLPLA
-475 AESGPP
+475 AEPRPIVGS
-481 AGTRDRSSQ
+481 AGQVSQ
-490 S
+490 PRA

>member
-1 VIGLGTIRFRLTAS
+1 MIGVRTIRFRLTAA
-15 YALILAVMVGGTAA
+15 YALILTVMVGGTAA

-48 RDMTLFQSSVQMTS
+48 RDMTLFQSSVEMLG
-62 RRMDIVQAIQMSTT
+62 RKLDVVQAIQMSTT
-76 WGVRDLLVRVF
+76 WGVRDILVRVF
-87 DDSGTRIYQSPS
+87 DAKGAPVYQSTS
-99 LENQL
+99 LENRL
-104 SAGPPAAEPGRIT
+104 TTGPPVVEPGRLT
-117 FRTVSGHQ
+117 FRTVSGTD
-125 DEDVRL
+125 DENLRL
-131 AATAIDVQ
+131 AATAIDIQ
-139 NRRYVLELV
+139 GRRYAVELV
-148 QPVTIGERS
+148 QPVTVGERS
-157 LSRFGRMLMLV
+157 LARFGRMLMLV

-202 ATNLSDRLVVPPAR
+202 AANLADRLAVPPAH

-317 SALCQDAA
+317 SSLCQDAA
-325 DRATEL
+325 DRAAEL

-345 SSVVVDGDETAL
+345 TSIVVDGDETAL

-368 VKYTPAGGRVNVRLA
+368 VKYTPAGGRVEVRLA
-383 VDKNAGNVGDAGNA
+383 LEGDA
-397 GNTALI
+397 ALI
-403 RISDT
+403 RVADT
-408 GIGIAAADLPH
+408 GIGIAAADVPH

-430 RSRSA
+430 RSRAA

-449 DRHRGTIVVSSEA
+449 DRHGGTIVVSSEV
-462 GHGSTFTVTLPLA
+462 GKGTTFTVTLPLA
-475 AESGPP
+475 STSRAPVGASG
-481 AGTRDRSSQ
+481 RSSQ
-490 S
+490 P